1 MDWARRVLTDTDDD
15 GRYRSGLAAI
25 LGASIAILTL
35 LFGLVDAR
43 TFLIAALVGFVV
55 IAPLWRYFGEDL
67 AGPLPVIAFAAFL
80 IASVIVV
87 KQLPDKMNG
96 PRVVARARH
105 GSKPDLPIEPRLM
118 TLFEGLAKRGK
129 GVALSMVTR
138 DGLCSVCNVR
148 MRPPVLTGQRPPTF
162 TQIRRMTLR
171 DRP

>member
-1 MDWARRVLTDTDDD
+1 MNWARRVLTDTDDD

-87 KQLPDKMNG
+87 KQLP
-96 PRVVARARH
+96 
-105 GSKPDLPIEPRLM
+105 
-118 TLFEGLAKRGK
+118 GLAFAVFMG
-129 GVALSMVTR
+129 SF
-138 DGLCSVCNVR
+138 
-148 MRPPVLTGQRPPTF
+148 TF
-162 TQIRRMTLR
+162 TLGVLRFANGWRNPVPLAPAPEMESRPAQPLLVLALVVPLLLLASVIVIGVLVERGTIR
-171 DRP
+171 